1 MADDAPEAQ
10 APGDPEKLTPAESD
24 ELVRLIRL
32 RYQAGEGA
40 DYENR
45 RLHTEDLAFV
55 FDAESGAQWDP
66 LVLGLRKGR
75 PSYTFNRVLQPV
87 NMLLGDQRQSA
98 PSIKVRPIKGGSQ
111 NVADVL
117 GGLWR
122 SIEQDSRAEE
132 VYAGTYKHAVAG
144 GYGEMRL
151 VPEYESDDSLDQVLR
166 IKHIPNPL
174 TVIRDPESTDPWGA
188 DAMWCMVGDRI
199 SQDKYDTEY
208 GEGESVNF
216 EMSRDG
222 MGWRTDGMVR
232 VVEYFEKIPFDKEI
246 AQLSDGRVV
255 DYDDEQKAVEA
266 KLKDAPPGPNGP
278 PATVVRTRKVRGWKV
293 RWVKCDG
300 ARILEGPIVYDWKR
314 IPIVRMPGR
323 YVNIEGRQ
331 KYQSLV
337 RHSKDAQ
344 RTYNFQSSDAIER
357 SALIPKARYFITP
370 KMIVGFEDL
379 WNSSNTA
386 PRIYMPYNVDKDA
399 PNNGMPFREQ
409 PIDVPAGAVA
419 MAQKAAQDIQATTGY
434 FDPALGNA
442 DDMNR
447 VSGKALVTHTRRSD
461 LGSHEFIANY
471 ASALKLLAMCGFD
484 MIPTVYDTERVV
496 RIIGQDGIDKLVQV
510 NGQSDDGQLI
520 NDLKTG
526 SYDCDVTLG
535 PSYETARQET
545 LATLIDAAETVPA
558 IAQVAPDLIARA
570 IDSPDSDE
578 LAKRLRIVLIHQGII
593 QPTEQDKKDM
603 GPAPPPNPMQQ
614 AAAMRAIALAHKDS
628 AAAFIEQN
636 KANNSDIEHRK
647 LIADTV
653 KAELANLL
661 SAQQF
666 HAGNPQAFVG
676 HLQTQLL
683 ASSPQ
688 AQTAAAQPPQ
698 PAQAA

>member
-1 MADDAPEAQ
+1 MNDTPEAQ
-10 APGDPEKLTPAESD
+10 VSGEAENLTPEEATA
-24 ELVRLIRL
+24 LVTLIRL

-40 DYENR
+40 DFENR

-98 PSIKVRPIKGGSQ
+98 PSIKVRPIKNGSIA
-111 NVADVL
+111 VAEIYA
-117 GGLWR
+117 GLWR

-132 VYAGTYKHAVAG
+132 IYAGTYKHSVGG

-166 IKHIPNPL
+166 IKSIPNPL
-174 TVIRDPESTDPWGA
+174 TVVRDPESTDPWGA

-199 SQDKYDTEY
+199 SKDKYDVEY
-208 GEGESVNF
+208 PGGDAVNF
-216 EMSRDG
+216 DMSRDG
-222 MGWRTDGMVR
+222 MGWRTDGMIR
-232 VVEYFEKIPFDKEI
+232 VVEYFEKVPFDKEI
-246 AQLSDGRVV
+246 AQLTDGRII
-255 DYDDEQKAVEA
+255 DYDEKQKAIEEQLQKA
-266 KLKDAPPGPNGP
+266 AAAFTTP
-278 PATVVRTRKVRGWKV
+278 PATVVRKRKVRGWKV
-293 RWVKCDG
+293 RWMKCDG
-300 ARILEGPIVYDWKR
+300 SRILEGPITYDWKR

-331 KYQSLV
+331 KYQSLI

-357 SALIPKARYFITP
+357 SAMIPKARYFVTP
-370 KMIVGFEDL
+370 KMILGFEDL

-419 MAQKAAQDIQATTGY
+419 MAQKAAQDIQATTGF

-447 VSGKALVTHTRRSD
+447 VSGTALVTHTRRSD
-461 LGSHEFIANY
+461 LGSHEFISNY
-471 ASALKLLAMCGFD
+471 ASALKLLATCAFD
-484 MIPTVYDTERVV
+484 MIPSIYDTERVV
-496 RIIGQDGIDKLVQV
+496 RIIGQDGVDKLVQI
-510 NGQSDDGQLI
+510 NGQSDDGEVM
-520 NDLKTG
+520 NDLKAGT
-526 SYDCDVTLG
+526 YDCDVTLG
-535 PSYETARQET
+535 PSYETARQEN
-545 LATLIDAAETVPA
+545 LATLLDAAKSMPA
-558 IAQVAPDLIARA
+558 FANITPDLIARA

-578 LAKRLRIVLIHQGII
+578 MAKRLRVMLIHQGII
-593 QPTEQDKKDM
+593 VPNEQDMKDM
-603 GPAPPPNPMQQ
+603 PPPPPPDPVKQ
-614 AAAMRAIALAHKDS
+614 AEQMRAVALAHKDS
-628 AAAFIEQN
+628 AAAFIEQS
-636 KANNSDIEHRK
+636 KAQSSDVEHRK
-647 LIADTV
+647 LIAETV
-653 KAELANLL
+653 KMELQNLL

-666 HAGNPQAFVG
+666 HAGNPEAFVG
-676 HLQTQLL
+676 HLQTQLM
-683 ASSPQ
+683 ASGQ
-688 AQTAAAQPPQ
+688 LPPQ
-698 PAQAA
+698 STQ